1 MTVYKSIVAY
11 DGTDF
16 QGFQRLGPG
25 QRTVQGTLEAGLRRI
40 GWTGSSLT
48 AAGRTDGGVHARGQV
63 VAFNLDWRHDCASL
77 THALNSRLP
86 ADVAVWD
93 TETAPPGFHPRFSAS
108 SRRYSYA
115 LIVSPQ
121 PDPLRERYAWRVW
134 PEVDLG
140 AMQGEAQALLGHRD
154 FAAFGRAPIAGGHT
168 MRTVLAAGW
177 RRLGDGLEFDIEAD
191 AFLQHMVRRIVAA
204 LVGVGQGRREA
215 GVVCAL
221 LGSPGGRWEGP
232 MAPAR
237 GLCLEKVTYGRDAGG
252 AAASVEQ
259 GA

>member
-1 MTVYKSIVAY
+1 MTFYKSTVAY

-16 QGFQRLGPG
+16 QGFQRLGTS
-25 QRTVQGTLEAGLRRI
+25 QRTVQGALEAGLRRI

-63 VAFNLDWRHDCASL
+63 VAFELEWRHDCVSL

-86 ADVAVWD
+86 SDVAIWH
-93 TETAPPGFHPRFSAS
+93 TEVAPQGFHPRFSAR

-115 LIVSPQ
+115 LIASPQ

-134 PEVDLG
+134 PRPDLA
-140 AMQGEAQALLGHRD
+140 AMQEEASILPGRRD
-154 FAAFGRAPIAGGHT
+154 FAAFGRAPIPGGHT
-168 MRTVLAAGW
+168 NRTVLTARWDG
-177 RRLGDGLEFDIEAD
+177 LGDRMEFVIEAD

-204 LVGVGQGRREA
+204 LIGVGLGRKTP
-215 GVVCAL
+215 GVLQDL
-221 LGSPGGRWEGP
+221 LDHPGGRWEGP

-237 GLCLEKVTYGRDAGG
+237 GLCLEAVTYEQDAGG
-252 AAASVEQ
+252 AAASAEQ